1 MPCRAPSF
9 ARVPNCP
16 GPGGMPAQ
24 LRCKRCARGLCEA
37 GNTTFDARC
46 FGPEGTQNQHVCL
59 VCRRIRQMRARR
71 GSVSNLM
78 VQGTRTGLGLQQSW
92 SQRVDVIVQE
102 LFESSLVGDPPCDY
116 AVCMAGSGAREEAS
130 PYSDLDF
137 FILLDD
143 DSLPKVKYFK
153 EACERMKSEMLSF
166 EGNWGLRFCNIMSP
180 LGDPGN
186 RKAPTLIRSP
196 LNMAALVE
204 WGPDMIEDHVSGGL
218 QEHRFVFGERRLYDA
233 FKVDLNTVVGKT
245 CFTMSSRPVI
255 TRAKKMGLKV
265 IKDTVQDPRF
275 RPPNRTDRTFHVK
288 EQFYRPPQFLAKGLA
303 WYYGIDEV
311 GTAAQLRGLVQ
322 ANRMTQTVANNFMAV
337 LNAMAQLRFKLH
349 LDREGEKDF
358 VYTDQNHRDQELRR
372 LKNLAQNAT
381 ADEKELRSRLE
392 GGTYLTRAELKPL
405 IDSISSLT
413 YIMDIGRRFVAQ
425 KEKTFGKRG
434 NPFAG

>member
-1 MPCRAPSF
+1 
-9 ARVPNCP
+9 
-16 GPGGMPAQ
+16 MPAH
-24 LRCKRCARGLCEA
+24 LRCKRCARGLCE
-37 GNTTFDARC
+37 GSNNNFDANC
-46 FGPEGTQNQHVCL
+46 FGPEALPVQKVCQ
-59 VCRRIRQMRARR
+59 VCKRIGQMRARR
-71 GSVSNLM
+71 GSVSNLLTM
-78 VQGTRTGLGLQQSW
+78 GTRTGLGLQQSW
-92 SQRVDVIVQE
+92 SQRVDVIVRD
-102 LFESSLVGDPPCDY
+102 LFESSLQDDPPCAY

-137 FILLDD
+137 FILVED
-143 DSLPKVKYFK
+143 DSAPKVKFFK
-153 EACERMKSEMLSF
+153 DACQRMKTEMLSF

-186 RKAPTLIRSP
+186 TKAPVLIRSP
-196 LNMAALVE
+196 ANMAALVE
-204 WGPDMIEDHVSGGL
+204 WGPDMIEGHVSGGL
-218 QEHRFVFGERRLYDA
+218 QEHRFLFGERRLYDA
-233 FKVDLNTVVGKT
+233 FKVDLNTIVGKT

-275 RPPNRTDRTFHVK
+275 RPPSKTDKYFHVK

-337 LNAMAQLRFKLH
+337 LNPMAQLRFKLH

-358 VYTDQNHRDQELRR
+358 VYLDQNQRDQELRR
-372 LKNLAQNAT
+372 LKNLGQGASAE
-381 ADEKELRSRLE
+381 EKELRGRLDA
-392 GGTYLTRAELKPL
+392 GTFLTKAELKPL
-405 IDSISSLT
+405 IDSISSLN
-413 YIMDIGRRFVAQ
+413 YIMGLGRKFVAQ